1 MNMTL
6 RSKDLLGVT
15 SALVVIGCL
24 LSGCVSQIPPVPE
37 ASQAQIANAAQ
48 TASAQPASVVAG
60 YYRVN
65 QGDTVESIAAAYGR
79 NPAEIE
85 NWNSIP
91 RYPALPVGQ
100 VMRVAPPSDPAEVTL
115 AESEVT
121 PLVASGKPEAAAS
134 KAQVAASKPD
144 VAAVK
149 PAVSA
154 APVSR
159 AASDAACSANAL
171 AWPVQGPLLGTFGKD
186 GSHAIL
192 IGGKAGDAVKAA
204 DSGRVLYAG
213 SRVKGYG
220 QLVIVKHGEHYLTA
234 YGYNQKLFVKEGAKV
249 KQGQTIAEMGSATGR
264 AALLFE
270 VRKDRRPV
278 DPLPYLKRCT
288 S

>member
-6 RSKDLLGVT
+6 RSKDLFGVT
-15 SALVVIGCL
+15 SALVVAGCL
-24 LSGCVSQIPPVPE
+24 LSGCVSQMPPVPE
-37 ASQAQIANAAQ
+37 PSQAEIANAAQ
-48 TASAQPASVVAG
+48 KASTQQASVMAG

-65 QGDTVESIAAAYGR
+65 DGDTVESIAAAYAR
-79 NPAEIE
+79 DPAEIAS
-85 NWNSIP
+85 WNSIP
-91 RYPALPVGQ
+91 RYPALPAGQ
-100 VMRVAPPSDPAEVTL
+100 VVRVAPPAEAPEITL
-115 AESEVT
+115 AESDMT
-121 PLVASGKPEAAAS
+121 QLVASSKAEAPPVKAEAAAS
-134 KAQVAASKPD
+134 KAAVATA
-144 VAAVK
+144 K
-149 PAVSA
+149 PAPPP
-154 APVSR
+154 APVAR
-159 AASDAACSANAL
+159 AATDAACSATGF

-186 GSHAIL
+186 GAHAIM

-204 DSGRVLYAG
+204 EKGRVVYAG

-249 KQGQTIAEMGSATGR
+249 QQGQTIAEMGGASGR

-270 VRKDRRPV
+270 VRKDRKPV